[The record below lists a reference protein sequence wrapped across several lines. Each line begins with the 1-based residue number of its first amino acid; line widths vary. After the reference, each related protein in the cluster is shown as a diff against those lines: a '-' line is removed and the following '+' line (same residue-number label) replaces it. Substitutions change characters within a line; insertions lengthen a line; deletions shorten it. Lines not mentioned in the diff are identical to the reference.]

1 MPLYTPILEATAV
14 DTDEGRVYS
23 FLMPE
28 YDVYVTTSFEKVDLG
43 VDVEMTNTA
52 NTGKGT
58 VYTGIKAS
66 ANATSDKN
74 ITTHVNDNVYVR
86 VAPEYGYVLKD
97 LVAVY
102 TDAEGDEVELPLT
115 MVSQKYDKHD
125 IYWTSYVA
133 RFTMPASS
141 VTVRATF
148 VEDYYAVVF
157 QDWDNT
163 QLQVQNVDYKA
174 TPNLSAQFP
183 AVTGRPGYHFVGWS
197 SADVETPVTAPSV
210 DPADFVIVKD
220 TVIRAVYEKD
230 SYSIHYN
237 AGPHGSFADGK
248 TEQAEYLDL
257 CSFTAV
263 PETGYMVDT
272 VSATYVNEAGETI
285 AIELIPGAKTVKD
298 HAGTTAEAYSFRMPA
313 CTDDAGV
320 TVSATFKPMTY
331 DVTSQYNKAQGALRL
346 NGEDVDAMAANYTD
360 TISVNVTPATGYMLT
375 QLYYT
380 CLLYTSPS
388 PRDCS

>member
-1 MPLYTPILEATAV
+1 MPPAI
-14 DTDEGRVYS
+14 R
-23 FLMPE
+23 
-28 YDVYVTTSFEKVDLG
+28 TSRP
-43 VDVEMTNTA
+43 
-52 NTGKGT
+52 
-58 VYTGIKAS
+58 
-66 ANATSDKN
+66 
-74 ITTHVNDNVYVR
+74 HVNDNVYVR

-220 TVIRAVYEKD
+220 TVIR
-230 SYSIHYN
+230 
-237 AGPHGSFADGK
+237 G
-248 TEQAEYLDL
+248 
-257 CSFTAV
+257 
-263 PETGYMVDT
+263 
-272 VSATYVNEAGETI
+272 
-285 AIELIPGAKTVKD
+285 
-298 HAGTTAEAYSFRMPA
+298 
-313 CTDDAGV
+313 
-320 TVSATFKPMTY
+320 
-331 DVTSQYNKAQGALRL
+331 RL
-346 NGEDVDAMAANYTD
+346 
-360 TISVNVTPATGYMLT
+360 
-375 QLYYT
+375 
-380 CLLYTSPS
+380 
-388 PRDCS
+388 